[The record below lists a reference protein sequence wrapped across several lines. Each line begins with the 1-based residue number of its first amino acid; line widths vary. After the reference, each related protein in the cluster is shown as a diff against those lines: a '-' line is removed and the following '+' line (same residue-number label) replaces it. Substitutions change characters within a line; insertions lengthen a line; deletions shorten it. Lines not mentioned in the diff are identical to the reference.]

1 MHHRE
6 ANGIWE
12 ANPGRIIIK
21 RDQLRDVQA
30 YAGTLLH
37 EVAHAIS
44 GASDLSEEFQGTLTQ
59 LLGKLAK
66 GAL

>member
-1 MHHRE
+1 MPFRE

-12 ANPGRIIIK
+12 ASFGRVIIK
-21 RDQLRDVQA
+21 RDQLQEVQA

-37 EVAHAIS
+37 EVAHAVS
-44 GASDLSEEFQGTLTQ
+44 GANDLSEEFDGALTQ